1 MCVVPHV
8 HILLTKPS
16 HGLPLSRYD
25 LGAGGS
31 LVIGSLVNNRTNE
44 EYVISDS
51 PTPVGR
57 HEANVVRLKGFAV
70 SRFHAEIG
78 ELGPGK
84 PYIEDMGST
93 YGTYVNGRKVEGRVS
108 LHDGDE
114 VRLAVSGGFPD
125 GEYSFTFKLAEEK
138 EMAPPPQTGTKPPTR
153 HSIREGQFEI
163 ADTDLVYVFR
173 LDGVFRRHECD
184 AFSSE
189 AIKRIRETPKHLLLE
204 MGKVEY
210 MNSYGLGI
218 LVRLSQDMDSHR
230 KRIALAGAQGLVLK
244 LFQTVGI
251 DKRLP
256 CYPSEEDALAALAK
270 ED

>member
-1 MCVVPHV
+1 M
-8 HILLTKPS
+8 
-16 HGLPLSRYD
+16 
-25 LGAGGS
+25 LGT
-31 LVIGSLVNNRTNE
+31 LINNRTNE
-44 EYVISDS
+44 EYVVAES

-57 HEANVVRLKGFAV
+57 HEANLIRLKGFAV

-78 ELGPGK
+78 EQGSGR

-93 YGTYVNGRKVEGRVS
+93 YGTYVNGRRVEGRVG

-125 GEYSFTFKLAEEK
+125 GEYSFTFKMAADAP
-138 EMAPPPQTGTKPPTR
+138 MAPAGAAATKPPTK
-153 HSIREGQFEI
+153 HTIREGKFEI
-163 ADTDLVYVFR
+163 SDTQDIYIFR

-184 AFSSE
+184 AFSGE
-189 AIKRIRETPKHLLLE
+189 AVKMIREVPKHLLLE
-204 MGKVEY
+204 VSRVEY

-218 LVRLSQDMDSHR
+218 LVRLSQDMDMHGR
-230 KRIALAGAQGLVLK
+230 RIGLAGAQGLVLK

-256 CYPSEEDALAALAK
+256 CYSTEDDAVKALTSAS
-270 ED
+270 